1 MYSFITN
8 KNSNFPRRLFASLPL
23 PCSCHALFLPLDIP
37 LAPFLTQALMFS
49 SLVPNKRR
57 YVKRNRK
64 KIYIWRR
71 MNILADIF
79 DRFRFYLQKYTYLH
93 VVFDSD
99 IGGQIPLLI
108 FILTYSILF
117 CIYRNEQSSNKRNIE
132 NKRIGP
138 LSTTDL
144 LQK

>member
-1 MYSFITN
+1 
-8 KNSNFPRRLFASLPL
+8 
-23 PCSCHALFLPLDIP
+23 
-37 LAPFLTQALMFS
+37 
-49 SLVPNKRR
+49 
-57 YVKRNRK
+57 
-64 KIYIWRR
+64 

-79 DRFRFYLQKYTYLH
+79 DRFRLYLQKYTYLH
-93 VVFDSD
+93 VLFDSD